1 MVTVTACV
9 GRLVLWL
16 VTRIQAERSV
26 DWVTLCG
33 CTGCVSVS
41 VSVSV

>member
-1 MVTVTACV
+1 METSEMVMVTACV

-16 VTRIQAERSV
+16 VTRIQAERST

-33 CTGCVSVS
+33 CTVCVCV
-41 VSVSV
+41 